1 MRDNKSILL
10 ALLAGGLVIT
20 WVYHLYDKNQYSNN
34 VKEVFVKDSS
44 AVAKAVSD
52 SLRGFFIQTLEQLDP
67 KKIQVDSLSGK
78 LSDSVWV
85 QKVGEVNQL
94 RLDIRNILEKKDIS
108 KEDLG
113 TVKIKID
120 TLQIRMIGLE
130 NEGTILNG
138 ESRKAT
144 DELAQLNHNEVN
156 PKQNKKVE
164 PGENKI
170 QSKTSNDLSLFVAS
184 GIRFAAYKVQPDQQE
199 IETTQQDE
207 ANKFISSFTVKNNS
221 TGYQNAEIIVVISDP
236 SGKSVNPEVWDA
248 GSFQTKTEGRK
259 VYTRKLLFEYNKG
272 ETKKLQF
279 ALEPENFEKGV
290 YKISLYHNGFRI
302 GQSSWKLG

>member
-1 MRDNKSILL
+1 MRDNRSILL

-20 WVYHLYDKNQYSNN
+20 WVYHLYDKNQYSNHTR
-34 VKEVFVKDSS
+34 EVIVKDSS

-52 SLRGFFIQTLEQLDP
+52 SLRGFFIHALDQLDSE
-67 KKIQVDSLSGK
+67 KIRVDSLTRT
-78 LSDSVWV
+78 LSDSVWIQQLV
-85 QKVGEVNQL
+85 AVNEL
-94 RLDIRNILEKKDIS
+94 RRDIRTILEQKNIS

-113 TVKIKID
+113 TAKIKID
-120 TLQIRMIGLE
+120 TLQIRMVELE
-130 NEGTILNG
+130 KEGAIRNSENKKPNG
-138 ESRKAT
+138 ELT
-144 DELAQLNHNEVN
+144 QLRNEIN
-156 PKQNKKVE
+156 TQQSKKEE

-170 QSKTSNDLSLFVAS
+170 QSKKNNALSLFVAT
-184 GIRFAAYKVQPDQQE
+184 GIRFAAYKVQPDQKE

-221 TGYQNAEIIVVISDP
+221 AGFQNAEIIVVISDP

-248 GSFQTKTEGRK
+248 GSFETKTEGRK

-272 ETKKLQF
+272 ETKRLQF
-279 ALEPENFEKGV
+279 ALEPESFEKGV

>member
-52 SLRGFFIQTLEQLDP
+52 SLKGFFLQTLVQLDP

-85 QKVGEVNQL
+85 QKLAEVNQL
-94 RLDIRNILEKKDIS
+94 RLDIRNILEQKDIS

-120 TLQIRMIGLE
+120 TLQLRMIELE
-130 NEGTILNG
+130 KAGTILNV
-138 ESRKAT
+138 ENKMPKS
-144 DELAQLNHNEVN
+144 ELAQLNNEVN
-156 PKQNKKVE
+156 SQQNKKAE

-170 QSKTSNDLSLFVAS
+170 QSKKTNDLSLFVAS
-184 GIRFAAYKVQPDQQE
+184 GIRFAAYKVQPDQGE

-290 YKISLYHNGFRI
+290 YIISLYHNGFRI

>member
-52 SLRGFFIQTLEQLDP
+52 SLRGFFIHTLDQLDP
-67 KKIQVDSLSGK
+67 KKIPVDSLSRNMP
-78 LSDSVWV
+78 DSVWT
-85 QKVGEVNQL
+85 QNLAAVNQL
-94 RLDIRNILEKKDIS
+94 RIDIRKILEQKDIS

-120 TLQIRMIGLE
+120 TLQIRMIELE
-130 NEGTILNG
+130 KEGTILNG
-138 ESRKAT
+138 ENKKPAG
-144 DELAQLNHNEVN
+144 ELTQPNNEVN
-156 PKQNKKVE
+156 KQQNKKVE
-164 PGENKI
+164 LTENKT
-170 QSKTSNDLSLFVAS
+170 QSKKSNDLPLFVAS
-184 GIRFAAYKVQPDQQE
+184 AIRFAAYKIQPDQKE
-199 IETTQQDE
+199 IETTQQEE
-207 ANKFISSFTVKNNS
+207 ANKFISSFTVKNNI
-221 TGYQNAEIIVVISDP
+221 TGFQNAEIIVVISDP

-259 VYTRKLLFEYNKG
+259 VYSRKLLFEYNKG
-272 ETKKLQF
+272 ETKRLQF

-302 GQSSWKLG
+302 GQSSWRLG

>member
-52 SLRGFFIQTLEQLDP
+52 SLRNYFSYALDQLDP
-67 KKIQVDSLSGK
+67 KRIQVDSLTRK

-85 QKVGEVNQL
+85 HKLGELNQL

-120 TLQIRMIGLE
+120 TLRIRMIGLE
-130 NEGTILNG
+130 KEGAMLNVENKRPNG
-138 ESRKAT
+138 
-144 DELAQLNHNEVN
+144 ELAQLNNEVN
-156 PKQNKKVE
+156 PQQNKKVE
-164 PGENKI
+164 PGANKI
-170 QSKTSNDLSLFVAS
+170 RSKESNDLSLFVAS
-184 GIRFAAYKVQPDQQE
+184 GIRFAAYKVQPDQKE
-199 IETTQQDE
+199 IETTQQEE

-221 TGYQNAEIIVVISDP
+221 TGYQNAEIIIVISDP

-272 ETKKLQF
+272 ETKKLEF

>member
-1 MRDNKSILL
+1 MRDNRSILL

-20 WVYHLYDKNQYSNN
+20 WVYHLYDKNQYSNHTR
-34 VKEVFVKDSS
+34 EVIVKDSS

-52 SLRGFFIQTLEQLDP
+52 SLRGFFIHALDQLDSE
-67 KKIQVDSLSGK
+67 KIRVDSLTST
-78 LSDSVWV
+78 LSDSVWIQQLV
-85 QKVGEVNQL
+85 AVNEL
-94 RLDIRNILEKKDIS
+94 RRDIRTILEQKNIS

-113 TVKIKID
+113 TAKIKID
-120 TLQIRMIGLE
+120 TLQIRMVELE
-130 NEGTILNG
+130 REGAIRNSENKKPNG
-138 ESRKAT
+138 ELT
-144 DELAQLNHNEVN
+144 QLRNEIN
-156 PKQNKKVE
+156 TQQSKKEE

-170 QSKTSNDLSLFVAS
+170 QSNKNNALSLFVAT
-184 GIRFAAYKVQPDQQE
+184 GIRFAAYKVQPDQKE

-221 TGYQNAEIIVVISDP
+221 AGFQNAEIIVVISDP

-248 GSFQTKTEGRK
+248 GSFETKTEGRK

-272 ETKKLQF
+272 ETKRLQF
-279 ALEPENFEKGV
+279 ALEPESFEKGV

>member
-1 MRDNKSILL
+1 MRDNRSILL

-20 WVYHLYDKNQYSNN
+20 WVYHLYDKNQYSNHTR
-34 VKEVFVKDSS
+34 EVIVKDSS

-52 SLRGFFIQTLEQLDP
+52 SLRGFFIHALDQLDSE
-67 KKIQVDSLSGK
+67 KIRVDSLTST
-78 LSDSVWV
+78 LSDSVWIQQLV
-85 QKVGEVNQL
+85 AVNEL
-94 RLDIRNILEKKDIS
+94 RRDIRTILEQKNIS

-113 TVKIKID
+113 TAKIKID
-120 TLQIRMIGLE
+120 TLQIRMVELE
-130 NEGTILNG
+130 REGAIRNSENKKPNG
-138 ESRKAT
+138 ELT
-144 DELAQLNHNEVN
+144 QLRNEIN
-156 PKQNKKVE
+156 TQQSKKEE

-170 QSKTSNDLSLFVAS
+170 QSKKNNALSLFVAT
-184 GIRFAAYKVQPDQQE
+184 GIRFAAYKVQPDQKE

-221 TGYQNAEIIVVISDP
+221 AGFQNAEIIVVISDP

-248 GSFQTKTEGRK
+248 GSFETKTEGRK

-272 ETKKLQF
+272 ETKRLQF

>member
-1 MRDNKSILL
+1 MRDNRSILL

-20 WVYHLYDKNQYSNN
+20 WVYHLYDKNQYSNHTR
-34 VKEVFVKDSS
+34 EVIVKDSS

-52 SLRGFFIQTLEQLDP
+52 SLRGFFIHALDQLDSE
-67 KKIQVDSLSGK
+67 KIRVDSLTST
-78 LSDSVWV
+78 LSDSVWIQQLV
-85 QKVGEVNQL
+85 AVNEL
-94 RLDIRNILEKKDIS
+94 RRDIRTILEQKNIS

-113 TVKIKID
+113 TAKIKID
-120 TLQIRMIGLE
+120 TLQIRMVELE
-130 NEGTILNG
+130 KEGAIRNSENKKPNG
-138 ESRKAT
+138 ELT
-144 DELAQLNHNEVN
+144 QLRNEIN
-156 PKQNKKVE
+156 TQQSKKEE

-170 QSKTSNDLSLFVAS
+170 QSKKNNALSLFVAT
-184 GIRFAAYKVQPDQQE
+184 GIQFAAYKVQPDQKE

-207 ANKFISSFTVKNNS
+207 ANKFISSFMVKNNS
-221 TGYQNAEIIVVISDP
+221 AGFQNAEIIVVISDP

-248 GSFQTKTEGRK
+248 GSFETKTEGRK

-272 ETKKLQF
+272 ETKRLQF
-279 ALEPENFEKGV
+279 ALEPESFEKGV